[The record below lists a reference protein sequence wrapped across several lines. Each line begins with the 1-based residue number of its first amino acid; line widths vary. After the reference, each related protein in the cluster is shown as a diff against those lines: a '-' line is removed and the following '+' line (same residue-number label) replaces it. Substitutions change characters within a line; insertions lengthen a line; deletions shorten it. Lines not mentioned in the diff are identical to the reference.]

1 MKRLSMFVLVS
12 IVVLSA
18 SAVAFAAEKPRIAV
32 LRFTNHTHAGWW
44 GGGVGDELSDML
56 TNELASTKAF
66 RILERR
72 ELGSVVNEL
81 NFSQSDLVDPGTRT
95 KLRKLKGAQYLV
107 SATVSSFEQNTES
120 TGGGISMFGVSV
132 GGKMAKAYLAVD
144 LKVIDVETG
153 EIVDSRTIEGTS
165 ESAGMNL
172 HGGVGFVSGGLG
184 KEKKTPVGK
193 AIRACIVNIS
203 DYLTCSM
210 VEKDSC
216 LEKYAAKEEK
226 RRAKTRSSIDL
237 DE

>member
-1 MKRLSMFVLVS
+1 MKKLVVFVATVVS
-12 IVVLSA
+12 VLAVSA
-18 SAVAFAAEKPRIAV
+18 AAFAEKPRIAV
-32 LRFTNHTHAGWW
+32 LRFTNHAHAGWW
-44 GGGVGDELSDML
+44 GSGVGDELSDML

-72 ELGSVVNEL
+72 ELGSVVSEL
-81 NFSQSDLVDPGTRT
+81 NLSQSDLVDDSTRA

-107 SATVSSFEQNTES
+107 SATVSSFEENTES
-120 TGGGISMFGVSV
+120 HGGGISLFGVSV
-132 GGKMAKAYLAVD
+132 GGKSSKAYLAVD

-153 EIVDSRTIEGTS
+153 EIVDTRTIEGTS
-165 ESAGMNL
+165 QSTGVNFHGSA
-172 HGGVGFVSGGLG
+172 GFVSGGLG
-184 KEKKTPVGK
+184 KEQKTPVGK